1 MDIGALFGKKGMGA
15 IMKLMSGNADIKSFL
30 PIITDNL
37 TDNDV
42 QEIMRELTKLYVE
55 ENEKLGSDHVLTINL
70 EPDFEKKS
78 LQIVLYDVQPRYNSM
93 NPYKRICLSEVT
105 AAMISELLNKATAEP
120 QQKLLSDKTQDDAR
134 G

>member
-1 MDIGALFGKKGMGA
+1 MNIFGKNGMSA

-42 QEIMRELTKLYVE
+42 QEIMRELTKLYVA
-55 ENEKLGSDHVLTINL
+55 ENEKLGSDHVLTITL

-78 LQIVLYDVQPRYNSM
+78 LQIVLYDVYNNSM

-105 AAMISELLNKATAEP
+105 AAMISELLNKAAAEP